1 MENQLETLEQYCLD
15 KSVCV
20 LCSMIE
26 GKGGSFDTSK
36 VYETLAS
43 VYSDLHRF
51 AVSCAESEPAI
62 KVEESIKDDYLV
74 CLIDGEPVKML
85 RKYLKRKYQMDP
97 AEYIRKY
104 KLPSNYPMVAPKYS
118 EQRRELAKRARLGHL
133 REKRG
138 AKKVKVG

>member
-1 MENQLETLEQYCLD
+1 MENQLEALEQYCLD
-15 KSVCV
+15 RAVTIVCSIV
-20 LCSMIE
+20 KA
-26 GKGGSFDTSK
+26 KGTSFDTSK

-51 AVSCAESEPAI
+51 AISCSESEPAI
-62 KVEESIKDDYLV
+62 KVEDSIHDEYLV
-74 CLIDGEPVKML
+74 CLIDGVKVKML
-85 RKYLKRKYQMDP
+85 RKYLRRQHQMDP
-97 AEYIRKY
+97 GEYIRKY
-104 KLPSNYPMVAPKYS
+104 KLPANYPMVAPKYS